1 MTGTQWKC
9 SANFNQPPRRSSD
22 GVSDGARKSTGS
34 SGGAVASA
42 NKGEKEK
49 ATNRGEKEKAPRRQP
64 SDRSASRGGGSV
76 RGESSASGDGEGEIS
91 ADDNFNYPLNRL
103 GRLCENVGKARGPDV
118 CTYCLD
124 VFCGSMRDLIHVLI
138 DFGEAEP
145 SQKVCLVFVYL

>member
-1 MTGTQWKC
+1 MTGTWRKC

-64 SDRSASRGGGSV
+64 SNRSATGGGGSV
-76 RGESSASGDGEGEIS
+76 RGESSASGDGKGEIS
-91 ADDNFNYPLNRL
+91 AVDNSNYPSNRL
-103 GRLCENVGKARGPDV
+103 GRLCENVGKARGSGV
-118 CTYCLD
+118 CTYCMG
-124 VFCGSMRDLIHVLI
+124 VYCASM
-138 DFGEAEP
+138 
-145 SQKVCLVFVYL
+145 